1 MHFLTEDAN
10 GFNSGPQKDE
20 ARRGGRTSSRHGQR
34 TRPMVDKRRRRSR
47 RTPEAPLLVA
57 LPEAW
62 GYYYISRRAQQ
73 AAGTKRALGCSPAA
87 LPPPRQAGDLFFLLL
102 LQQSP
107 KKERLIKQKQ
117 KALPTGPSSQ
127 GGSSQ
132 FPGSWGARCSLRW
145 TPPRSQVPSNVIKS
159 QKSTSNSAGS
169 SVGSLAPPRAT
180 PRLGGVYTCVSCQYF
195 PCSFVLAL
203 RELGLRLGVKE
214 AQLPLRASSRGVLP
228 GAPRTHCPFYRFGTS
243 CFDSPN
249 RDRDYLE
256 TIVVPRSPRHRQRI
270 PYGTNE

>member
-1 MHFLTEDAN
+1 LGGEVELCIAITFGAKANMHFLTEDAN
-10 GFNSGPQKDE
+10 GFNSEPQKDE
-20 ARRGGRTSSRHGQR
+20 ARRGGCASSRHGQR

-107 KKERLIKQKQ
+107 KKERPIKQKQ
-117 KALPTGPSSQ
+117 KALPTEPTGPSSQ

-132 FPGSWGARCSLRW
+132 FPGSGSWGARCSLD
-145 TPPRSQVPSNVIKS
+145 PPAFASAIKCH
-159 QKSTSNSAGS
+159 QKSTSNSA
-169 SVGSLAPPRAT
+169 
-180 PRLGGVYTCVSCQYF
+180 LGR
-195 PCSFVLAL
+195 P
-203 RELGLRLGVKE
+203 LG
-214 AQLPLRASSRGVLP
+214 P
-228 GAPRTHCPFYRFGTS
+228 
-243 CFDSPN
+243 
-249 RDRDYLE
+249 
-256 TIVVPRSPRHRQRI
+256 
-270 PYGTNE
+270 